1 MDRLNISSLKSIN
14 VPIRF
19 VIGEKSMKIRDFLE
33 IKSGELLNF
42 RDKWD
47 NSIKIYVGDAC
58 IGSGELVAQED
69 ADEDRVAIKITAIS
83 HENLVD

>member
-42 RDKWD
+42 RAKWD